1 MANRQK
7 PDPDQPPRRAT
18 FADVTRE
25 IANRNDAA
33 QKVARARRTAREKEE
48 NAVRRQWRNL

>member
-7 PDPDQPPRRAT
+7 LDPDQPPRRAT